1 MQTATPAAS
10 RVGTVTILTLLIGVA
25 IGVALIAVIG
35 HSIRSVQQQTSGTPV
50 PSAQA
55 ILGLIID
62 PNLAVVSVDG
72 GRAADRAGIRP
83 GDTLSAFDGIGL
95 TDASTARQTL
105 VRVLDSKATITIGV
119 VRSGQ
124 TLRLVAHPA
133 DSAAPIRIGGIVV
146 TPTPALGD
154 YWYL

>member
-1 MQTATPAAS
+1 MQPVTPPS
-10 RVGTVTILTLLIGVA
+10 RVGPVTILTLIIGVA
-25 IGVALIAVIG
+25 IGVALIALIG
-35 HSIRSVQQQTSGTPV
+35 HSIRSVQQQASGTPV

-62 PNLAVVSVDG
+62 PNLAVVSLDG

-83 GDTLSAFDGIGL
+83 GDILSAFDGVGL

-105 VRVLDSKATITIGV
+105 VRMLRGRAMLTVSV
-119 VRSGQ
+119 VRNGQ
-124 TLRLVAHPA
+124 TLHLVAHPA
-133 DSAAPIRIGGIVV
+133 DSTAPIRIGGVVV
-146 TPTPALGD
+146 TPTPASGD

>member
-1 MQTATPAAS
+1 MQPDARPS
-10 RVGTVTILTLLIGVA
+10 RTGPVTIVTLLIGVA
-25 IGVALIAVIG
+25 LGVALIALIS
-35 HSIRSVQQQTSGTPV
+35 HSIRAVQQQASGTPV

-62 PNLAVVSVDG
+62 PNLAVVSVDS

-83 GDTLSAFDGIGL
+83 GDTLSAFNGVGL
-95 TDASTARQTL
+95 TDALSARQTL
-105 VRVLDSKATITIGV
+105 VRAAQGKAAVTVDVLRD
-119 VRSGQ
+119 GQ
-124 TLRLVAHPA
+124 TLRLVAHAA
-133 DSAAPIRIGGIVV
+133 DSAGPIRIGGVVV

>member
-1 MQTATPAAS
+1 MQPAARTS
-10 RVGTVTILTLLIGVA
+10 RVGPVTILTLLIGVVL
-25 IGVALIAVIG
+25 GVALIALIG
-35 HSIRSVQQQTSGTPV
+35 HSIRAVQQQASGTPV

-83 GDTLSAFDGIGL
+83 GDTLSAFNGVGL

-105 VRVLDSKATITIGV
+105 VRATRGKAAVTVGVLRD
-119 VRSGQ
+119 GQ
-124 TLRLVAHPA
+124 ALRLVARIA
-133 DSAAPIRIGGIVV
+133 DSTGPIRIGGVVV
-146 TPTPALGD
+146 TPTAALGD